1 VIRVLLA
8 DDQALVREGL
18 RLILDAQ
25 PDITVVAEAATGD
38 DAVRAARSLH
48 PDVVV
53 MDIQMP
59 GMDGITATGR
69 LLDAADWPVRVI
81 VVTTFD
87 LDEYVYRAL
96 RLGASGFLLK
106 TAPPRLLP
114 IAVREVHAGETML
127 SSQLTRRLI
136 EQFTFIPSIGPGD
149 VPAAFAALTPR
160 ELDVLRLIARGH
172 TNAQIAA
179 ELVVTEAT
187 VKTHVV
193 RILAKLALHDR
204 TQAAVAA
211 YEHGLVTPSS
221 SQTVELA
228 TRRLPRT

>member
-25 PDITVVAEAATGD
+25 PDITVIAEAATGQ
-38 DAVRAARSLH
+38 DALRAARSMH

-53 MDIQMP
+53 MDIRMP

-69 LLDAADWPVRVI
+69 LLSSADWPVRVI

-87 LDEYVYRAL
+87 LDEYVYQAL

-136 EQFTFIPSIGPGD
+136 EQFTVRTPSDTGQ

-160 ELDVLRLIARGH
+160 EIDVLRLIARGL

-179 ELVVTEAT
+179 ELIVTEAT

-211 YEHGLVTPSS
+211 YEHGLVTP
-221 SQTVELA
+221 A
-228 TRRLPRT
+228 TQSPVD

>member
-1 VIRVLLA
+1 MIRVVLA

-25 PDITVVAEAATGD
+25 DDIAVVAEAATGEE
-38 DAVRAARSLH
+38 ALASANRTH

-53 MDIQMP
+53 MDVRMP

-69 LLDAADWPVRVI
+69 LLATASWPVKVI
-81 VVTTFD
+81 IVTTFD
-87 LDEYVYRAL
+87 LDRYVFDAL

-114 IAVREVHAGETML
+114 MAVREVHAGETML
-127 SSQLTRRLI
+127 SSELTQRLI
-136 EQFTFIPSIGPGD
+136 REFASAPPPEARGA
-149 VPAAFAALTPR
+149 VPAAFAMLTPR
-160 ELDVLRLIARGH
+160 ELDVLRRVARGMSNSEIAREFVLS
-172 TNAQIAA
+172 Q
-179 ELVVTEAT
+179 AT

-193 RILAKLALHDR
+193 RILAKLNLRDR

-211 YEHGLVTPSS
+211 YEHGLVVSH
-221 SQTVELA
+221 
-228 TRRLPRT
+228 LP

>member
-25 PDITVVAEAATGD
+25 PDITVVAEAGTGD
-38 DAVRAARSLH
+38 DAIRAARSLH

-53 MDIQMP
+53 MDIRMP
-59 GMDGITATGR
+59 GTDGITATGR
-69 LLDAADWPVRVI
+69 LLESADWPVRVI

-106 TAPPRLLP
+106 TAPPRLFP

-136 EQFTFIPSIGPGD
+136 EQFTVIPSTGPVG
-149 VPAAFAALTPR
+149 VPAAFAPLTPR
-160 ELDVLRLIARGH
+160 ELDVLRLIARGY
-172 TNAQIAA
+172 TNAQIAT
-179 ELVVTEAT
+179 ELFVTEAT

-193 RILAKLALHDR
+193 SACASG
-204 TQAAVAA
+204 Q
-211 YEHGLVTPSS
+211 
-221 SQTVELA
+221 
-228 TRRLPRT
+228 

>member
-1 VIRVLLA
+1 MIRVVLA

-25 PDITVVAEAATGD
+25 SDITVVAEAGTGEE
-38 DAVRAARSLH
+38 ALAASHRLR

-53 MDIQMP
+53 MDVRMP
-59 GMDGITATGR
+59 GMNGITAAGR
-69 LLDAADWPVRVI
+69 LLATADWPVKVV

-87 LDEYVYRAL
+87 VDEYVFDAL

-127 SSQLTRRLI
+127 SSELTQRLIHRFASAPPPRPRDVVPDALTQLT
-136 EQFTFIPSIGPGD
+136 T
-149 VPAAFAALTPR
+149 R
-160 ELDVLRLIARGH
+160 ELDVLRLVARGMS
-172 TNAQIAA
+172 NGEIAG
-179 ELVVTEAT
+179 ELFLSQAT

-193 RILAKLALHDR
+193 RILAKLGLRDR

-211 YEHGLVTPSS
+211 YEHGLVAASRPGAS
-221 SQTVELA
+221 
-228 TRRLPRT
+228 P

>member
-1 VIRVLLA
+1 VIRVVLA

-25 PDITVVAEAATGD
+25 DDIAVVAEAATGEE
-38 DAVRAARSLH
+38 ALASANRTH

-53 MDIQMP
+53 MDVRMP

-69 LLDAADWPVRVI
+69 LLATASWPVKVI
-81 VVTTFD
+81 IVTTFD
-87 LDEYVYRAL
+87 LDRYVFDAL

-114 IAVREVHAGETML
+114 MAVREVHAGETML
-127 SSQLTRRLI
+127 SSELTQRLI
-136 EQFTFIPSIGPGD
+136 REFASAPPPEARGA
-149 VPAAFAALTPR
+149 VPAAFAMLTPR
-160 ELDVLRLIARGH
+160 ELDVLRRVARGMSNSEIAREFVLS
-172 TNAQIAA
+172 Q
-179 ELVVTEAT
+179 AT

-193 RILAKLALHDR
+193 RILAKLNLRDR

-211 YEHGLVTPSS
+211 YEHGLVVSD
-221 SQTVELA
+221 
-228 TRRLPRT
+228 LP

>member
-1 VIRVLLA
+1 MIRVLLA

-18 RLILDAQ
+18 RLILDSQ
-25 PDITVVAEAATGD
+25 PDISVIAEAGTGEEALAT
-38 DAVRAARSLH
+38 AHRTR

-53 MDIQMP
+53 MDVRMP

-69 LLDAADWPVRVI
+69 LVATASWPVKII

-87 LDEYVYRAL
+87 LDRYVFDAL

-106 TAPPRLLP
+106 TAPPRVLP

-127 SSQLTRRLI
+127 SSELTQRLI
-136 EQFTFIPSIGPGD
+136 QRFASAPPPETD
-149 VPAAFAALTPR
+149 VVPAAFVALTPR
-160 ELDVLRLIARGH
+160 ELDVLRLVARGLS
-172 TNAQIAA
+172 NREIAA
-179 ELVVTEAT
+179 DLVVAEAT

-193 RILAKLALHDR
+193 RILAKLGLRDR

-211 YEHGLVTPSS
+211 YEHGLVAAH
-221 SQTVELA
+221 QT
-228 TRRLPRT
+228 